1 MRELLIGQR
10 IKQFRKKKDLTQE
23 EMAGHLNISFQT
35 ISKWERGESY
45 PDITMLPALA
55 NYFEVTIDELIGM
68 DEINSSEK
76 IENLV
81 RQWEINRE
89 KGKHWENIQ
98 LMKNALKMYPNDPL
112 LLVQLSASLE
122 RMDGSE
128 TEKRKYLKQSIEIQE
143 RILQT
148 APDSEIRGS
157 VLFNIAIS
165 YKNYGDYEKAI
176 EYAKKLPNFYKT
188 RESAL
193 LYIIEDSEEKR
204 KIAELAVKEL
214 SEILSYC
221 KNYLEDKEWR
231 EENFVVNQE

>member
-1 MRELLIGQR
+1 M
-10 IKQFRKKKDLTQE
+10 
-23 EMAGHLNISFQT
+23 
-35 ISKWERGESY
+35 
-45 PDITMLPALA
+45 
-55 NYFEVTIDELIGM
+55 
-68 DEINSSEK
+68 
-76 IENLV
+76 
-81 RQWEINRE
+81 
-89 KGKHWENIQ
+89 
-98 LMKNALKMYPNDPL
+98 
-112 LLVQLSASLE
+112 
-122 RMDGSE
+122 
-128 TEKRKYLKQSIEIQE
+128 
-143 RILQT
+143 QT

-157 VLFNIAIS
+157 VLFNIAVS

-204 KIAELAVKEL
+204 EIAELAVKEL